1 MGPSSFRLLMP
12 ETSARGAR
20 HVGER
25 LERAFR
31 SAEAGA
37 ALRPGLRFD
46 VAAPRRGSSLED
58 ALSEAERRL
67 AR

>member
-31 SAEAGA
+31 VAEAA
-37 ALRPGLRFD
+37 TNLRPGLRFD
-46 VAAPRRGSSLED
+46 VAAPTNGNSLED
-58 ALSEAERRL
+58 ALSDAERRL